1 MRRNRQPRVSWGDAP
16 LKHKLIVAFVIAVV
30 LLFVFLWIFDLIFLD
45 TVYESIALNDL
56 KNCVGVISENIANE
70 DLDILIKH
78 IAHHDNACVLVC
90 DADGNELYSQAVRTD
105 CTIHNISTENRVAY
119 FDKVKEND
127 GYYKEEIVIDSFNDN
142 YGETEFEGD
151 VPSEAAGGVK
161 AAVYATVAEHEG
173 VEVLILAEGLVTPQ
187 ESTRVTWIAMLGI
200 ITGMLLLL
208 AALLAAAI
216 ARYVA
221 RPIATLTDAAKEISK
236 GNADIT
242 ISGDGYR
249 EINELKEGLQYA
261 ANEVAELEHYRRE
274 LIANVSHDLRTP
286 LTLIKGY
293 AEMMRDIPDEA
304 SPENLQVVI
313 DEASR
318 LTNLVNEMLDLSRLQ
333 EAGGGLKLKR
343 FDVVKMLD
351 ELVTRHGKLIEH
363 LGYKLEYE
371 HEESA
376 TVYADETK
384 LMQVVY
390 NLINNAI
397 NYCGDDKTVTVK
409 EYTRHGNVRIEVID
423 KGEGIDVNVLPHIWD
438 RYYKSEKSHR
448 RATVGTGL
456 GLSIVKT
463 VMDKHPGGVYGVVTS
478 VGEGSTFYVEL
489 PKC

>member
-1 MRRNRQPRVSWGDAP
+1 MPRSARFSWGDAP
-16 LKHKLIVAFVIAVV
+16 LKHKLIVAFVVAVI

-45 TVYESIALNDL
+45 TVYESIALRDL
-56 KNCVGVISENIANE
+56 KNCVETVSENIASE
-70 DLDILIKH
+70 DLNILIKH
-78 IAHHDNACVLVC
+78 LAYHDNACVLVC

-105 CTIHNISTENRVAY
+105 CTIHNISAENRIAY

-127 GYYKEEIVIDSFNDN
+127 GIYKEEIVLEGFNDN
-142 YGETEFEGD
+142 YEQIEFEGK
-151 VPSEAAGGVK
+151 VPSDAAGGVK
-161 AAVYATVAEHEG
+161 AAVYACVAEKDG
-173 VEVLILAEGLVTPQ
+173 AEVLILAEAVVTPE

-221 RPIATLTDAAKEISK
+221 RPIAKLTDAAKEISK

-242 ISGDGYR
+242 ISEGGGYR
-249 EINELKEGLQYA
+249 EINELQEGLQYA

-304 SPENLQVVI
+304 RPENLQVVI

-318 LTNLVNEMLDLSRLQ
+318 LTNLVNEMLDLSKLQ
-333 EAGGGLKLKR
+333 ESGGGLKLKR
-343 FDVVKMLD
+343 FDAVRMLD
-351 ELVTRHGKLIEH
+351 DLVARHGKLIEH

-376 TVYADETK
+376 VVYADETK
-384 LMQVVY
+384 LMQVIY

>member
-1 MRRNRQPRVSWGDAP
+1 MPKRLRTSWGDAP
-16 LKHKLIVAFVIAVV
+16 LSRKLTVAFVIAVI
-30 LLFVFLWIFDLIFLD
+30 LLFVFLWIFDLLFLD
-45 TVYESIALNDL
+45 TVYESIKLRNL
-56 KNCVGVISENIANE
+56 KECTELIKDNIANE
-70 DLDILIKH
+70 DLEILIKH
-78 IAHHDNACVLVC
+78 IAYHDSACVLVC
-90 DADGNELYSQAVRTD
+90 DGEGNELYTQAVRTD
-105 CTIHNISTENRVAY
+105 CTIHNISAENRIAY

-127 GYYKEEIVIDSFNDN
+127 GLYKEEITVENFNDN
-142 YGETEFEGD
+142 YNQGDFEGD

-161 AAVYATVAEHEG
+161 SVVFAAVTEVNG
-173 VEVLILAEGLVTPQ
+173 SEVLILAEGVVTPQ

-200 ITGMLLLL
+200 ITGMLLIL

-261 ANEVAELEHYRRE
+261 ANEVAEVEHYRRE

-304 SPENLQVVI
+304 KPENLQVVI

-318 LTNLVNEMLDLSRLQ
+318 LTNLVNEMLDLSKLQ
-333 EAGGGLKLKR
+333 ESGGGLKLKR
-343 FDVVKMLD
+343 FDVVGMLD

-376 TVYADETK
+376 VVYADETK

-397 NYCGDDKTVTVK
+397 NYCGDDKTVTVR
-409 EYTRHGNVRIEVID
+409 EYTRHGNVRIEVTD
-423 KGEGIDVNVLPHIWD
+423 RGEGIDVNILPHIWD

-463 VMDKHPGGVYGVVTS
+463 VMDKHPGGVYGVITS

-489 PKC
+489 PKY

>member
-1 MRRNRQPRVSWGDAP
+1 MPRSARFSWGDAP
-16 LKHKLIVAFVIAVV
+16 LKHKLIVAFVVAVI

-45 TVYESIALNDL
+45 TVYESIALRDL
-56 KNCVGVISENIANE
+56 KNCVETVSENIASE
-70 DLDILIKH
+70 DLNILIKH
-78 IAHHDNACVLVC
+78 LAYHDNACVLVC

-105 CTIHNISTENRVAY
+105 CTIHNISAENRIAY

-127 GYYKEEIVIDSFNDN
+127 GIYKEEIELEGFNDN
-142 YGETEFEGD
+142 YEQIEFEGK
-151 VPSEAAGGVK
+151 VPSDAAGGVK
-161 AAVYATVAEHEG
+161 AAVYACVAEKDG
-173 VEVLILAEGLVTPQ
+173 AEVLILAEAVVTPE

-221 RPIATLTDAAKEISK
+221 RPIAKLTDAAKEISK

-242 ISGDGYR
+242 ISEGGGYR

-304 SPENLQVVI
+304 RPENLQVVI

-318 LTNLVNEMLDLSRLQ
+318 LTNLVNEMLDLSKLQ
-333 EAGGGLKLKR
+333 ESGGGLKLKR
-343 FDVVKMLD
+343 FDAVRMLD
-351 ELVTRHGKLIEH
+351 DLVARHGKLIEH

-376 TVYADETK
+376 VVYADETK
-384 LMQVVY
+384 LMQVIY

>member
-1 MRRNRQPRVSWGDAP
+1 MPRSARFSWGDAP
-16 LKHKLIVAFVIAVV
+16 LKHKLIVAFVVAVI

-45 TVYESIALNDL
+45 TVYESIALRDL
-56 KNCVGVISENIANE
+56 KNCVETVSENIASE
-70 DLDILIKH
+70 DLNILIKH
-78 IAHHDNACVLVC
+78 LAYHDNACVLVC

-105 CTIHNISTENRVAY
+105 CTIHNISAENRIAY

-127 GYYKEEIVIDSFNDN
+127 GIYKEEIELEGFNDN
-142 YGETEFEGD
+142 YEQIEFEGK
-151 VPSEAAGGVK
+151 VPSDAASGVK
-161 AAVYATVAEHEG
+161 AAVYACVAEKDG
-173 VEVLILAEGLVTPQ
+173 AEVLILAEAVVTPE

-221 RPIATLTDAAKEISK
+221 RPIAKLTDAAKEISK

-242 ISGDGYR
+242 ISEGGGYR

-304 SPENLQVVI
+304 RPENLQVVI

-318 LTNLVNEMLDLSRLQ
+318 LTNLVNEMLDLSKLQ
-333 EAGGGLKLKR
+333 ESGGGLKLKR
-343 FDVVKMLD
+343 FDAVRMLD
-351 ELVTRHGKLIEH
+351 DLVARHGKLIEH

-376 TVYADETK
+376 VVYADETK
-384 LMQVVY
+384 LMQVIY

-397 NYCGDDKTVTVK
+397 NYCGDDKTVTIK

>member
-1 MRRNRQPRVSWGDAP
+1 MRRSARVSWGDAP
-16 LKHKLIVAFVIAVV
+16 LKHKLIVAFVVAVIS
-30 LLFVFLWIFDLIFLD
+30 LFVFLWIFDLVFLD
-45 TVYESIALNDL
+45 TVYESIASREL
-56 KNCVGVISENIANE
+56 KNCVETVSENIASE
-70 DLDILIKH
+70 DLNILIKH
-78 IAHHDNACVLVC
+78 LAYHDNACVLIC

-105 CTIHNISTENRVAY
+105 CTIHNISAENRIAY

-127 GYYKEEIVIDSFNDN
+127 GIYKEEIELEGFNDN
-142 YGETEFEGD
+142 YEQTEFEGK
-151 VPSEAAGGVK
+151 VPDDAAGKVK
-161 AAVYATVAEHEG
+161 AALYACVAERNG
-173 VEVLILAEGLVTPQ
+173 AEVLVLAESVVTPE
-187 ESTRVTWIAMLGI
+187 ESTRVTWIAMLGM

-208 AALLAAAI
+208 AAALAAAI

-236 GNADIT
+236 GNVGIT
-242 ISGDGYR
+242 ISESGGYR

-293 AEMMRDIPDEA
+293 SEMMRDIPDEA
-304 SPENLQVVI
+304 RPENLQVVI

-318 LTNLVNEMLDLSRLQ
+318 LTDLVNEMLDLSKLQ
-333 EAGGGLKLKR
+333 ESGGGLKLKR
-343 FDVVKMLD
+343 FDVVEMLD
-351 ELVTRHGKLIEH
+351 ELISRHGKLIEH

-376 TVYADETK
+376 VVYADETK

-397 NYCGDDKTVTVK
+397 NYCGDDKTVTVR

>member
-1 MRRNRQPRVSWGDAP
+1 MPRSARFSWGDAP
-16 LKHKLIVAFVIAVV
+16 LKHKLIVAFVVAVI

-45 TVYESIALNDL
+45 TVYESIALRDL
-56 KNCVGVISENIANE
+56 KNCVETVSENIASE
-70 DLDILIKH
+70 DLNILIKH
-78 IAHHDNACVLVC
+78 LAYHDNACVLVC

-105 CTIHNISTENRVAY
+105 CTIHNISAENRIAY

-127 GYYKEEIVIDSFNDN
+127 GIYKEEIELEGFNDN
-142 YGETEFEGD
+142 YEHTEFEGD
-151 VPSEAAGGVK
+151 VPGDAAGGVK
-161 AAVYATVAEHEG
+161 AAVYACVAEKDG
-173 VEVLILAEGLVTPQ
+173 AEVLILAEAVVTPE

-221 RPIATLTDAAKEISK
+221 RPIAKLTDAAKEISK

-242 ISGDGYR
+242 ISEGGGYR
-249 EINELKEGLQYA
+249 EINELQEGLQYA

-304 SPENLQVVI
+304 RPENLQVVI

-318 LTNLVNEMLDLSRLQ
+318 LTNLVNEMLDLSKLQ
-333 EAGGGLKLKR
+333 ESGGGLKLKR
-343 FDVVKMLD
+343 FDAVRMLD
-351 ELVTRHGKLIEH
+351 DLVARHGKLIEH

-376 TVYADETK
+376 VVYADETK
-384 LMQVVY
+384 LMQVIY

-397 NYCGDDKTVTVK
+397 NYCGDDKMVTIK

>member
-1 MRRNRQPRVSWGDAP
+1 MPKRIRTSWGDAP
-16 LKHKLIVAFVIAVV
+16 LARKLTVAFVIAVI
-30 LLFVFLWIFDLIFLD
+30 LLFVFLWIFDLLFLD
-45 TVYESIALNDL
+45 TVYESIKLRNL
-56 KNCVGVISENIANE
+56 KECTELIKDNIANE
-70 DLDILIKH
+70 DLEILIKH
-78 IAHHDNACVLVC
+78 IAYHDSACVLVC
-90 DADGNELYSQAVRTD
+90 DGEGNELYTQAVRTD
-105 CTIHNISTENRVAY
+105 CTIHNISAENRIAY

-127 GYYKEEIVIDSFNDN
+127 GLYKEEITVENFNDN
-142 YGETEFEGD
+142 YNQGDFEGD

-161 AAVYATVAEHEG
+161 SVVFATVTEVNG
-173 VEVLILAEGLVTPQ
+173 SEVLILAEGVVTPQ

-200 ITGMLLLL
+200 ITGMLLVL

-261 ANEVAELEHYRRE
+261 ANEVAEVEHYRRE

-304 SPENLQVVI
+304 KPENLQVVI

-318 LTNLVNEMLDLSRLQ
+318 LTNLVNEMLDLSKLQ
-333 EAGGGLKLKR
+333 ESGGGLKLKR
-343 FDVVKMLD
+343 FDVVSMLN

-376 TVYADETK
+376 VVYADETK

-397 NYCGDDKTVTVK
+397 NYCGDDKTVTVR
-409 EYTRHGNVRIEVID
+409 EYTRHGNVRIEVTD
-423 KGEGIDVNVLPHIWD
+423 RGEGIDVNILPHIWD

-489 PKC
+489 PKY

>member
-1 MRRNRQPRVSWGDAP
+1 MPRSARFSWGDAP
-16 LKHKLIVAFVIAVV
+16 LKHKLIVAFVVAVI

-45 TVYESIALNDL
+45 TVYESIALRDL
-56 KNCVGVISENIANE
+56 KNCVETVSENIASE
-70 DLDILIKH
+70 DLNILIKH
-78 IAHHDNACVLVC
+78 LAYHDNACVLVC

-105 CTIHNISTENRVAY
+105 CTIHNISAENRIAY

-127 GYYKEEIVIDSFNDN
+127 GIYKEEIELEGFNDN
-142 YGETEFEGD
+142 YEHTEFEGD
-151 VPSEAAGGVK
+151 VPGDAAGGVK
-161 AAVYATVAEHEG
+161 AAVYACVAEKDG
-173 VEVLILAEGLVTPQ
+173 AEVLILAEAVVTPE

-221 RPIATLTDAAKEISK
+221 RPIAKLTDAAKEISK

-242 ISGDGYR
+242 ISEGGGYR
-249 EINELKEGLQYA
+249 EINELQEGLQYA

-304 SPENLQVVI
+304 RPENLQVVI

-318 LTNLVNEMLDLSRLQ
+318 LTNLVNEMLDLSKLQ
-333 EAGGGLKLKR
+333 ESGGGLKLKR
-343 FDVVKMLD
+343 FDAVRMLD
-351 ELVTRHGKLIEH
+351 DLVARHGKLIEH

-376 TVYADETK
+376 VVYADETK
-384 LMQVVY
+384 LMQVIY

>member
-1 MRRNRQPRVSWGDAP
+1 MPRSARFSWGDAP
-16 LKHKLIVAFVIAVV
+16 LKHKLIVAFVVAVI

-45 TVYESIALNDL
+45 TVYESIALRDL
-56 KNCVGVISENIANE
+56 KNCVETVSENIASE
-70 DLDILIKH
+70 DLNILIKH
-78 IAHHDNACVLVC
+78 LAYHDNACVLVC

-105 CTIHNISTENRVAY
+105 CTIHNISAENRIAY

-127 GYYKEEIVIDSFNDN
+127 GIYKEEIELEGFNDN
-142 YGETEFEGD
+142 YEHTEFEGD
-151 VPSEAAGGVK
+151 VPGDAAGGVK
-161 AAVYATVAEHEG
+161 AAVYACVAEKDG
-173 VEVLILAEGLVTPQ
+173 AEVLILAEAVVTPE

-221 RPIATLTDAAKEISK
+221 RPIAKVTEAAKGISK
-236 GNADIT
+236 GSGDIT
-242 ISGDGYR
+242 ISEGGGYR

-304 SPENLQVVI
+304 RPENLQVVI

-318 LTNLVNEMLDLSRLQ
+318 LTNLVNEMLDLSKLQ
-333 EAGGGLKLKR
+333 ESGGGLKLKR
-343 FDVVKMLD
+343 FDAVRMLD
-351 ELVTRHGKLIEH
+351 DLVARHGKLIEH

-376 TVYADETK
+376 VVYADETK
-384 LMQVVY
+384 LMQVIY

-397 NYCGDDKTVTVK
+397 NYCGDDKTVTIK

>member
-1 MRRNRQPRVSWGDAP
+1 MPKRIRTSWGDAP
-16 LKHKLIVAFVIAVV
+16 LARKLTVAFVIAVI
-30 LLFVFLWIFDLIFLD
+30 LLFVFLWIFDLLFLD
-45 TVYESIALNDL
+45 TVYESIKLRNL
-56 KNCVGVISENIANE
+56 KECTELIKDNIANE
-70 DLDILIKH
+70 DLEILIKH
-78 IAHHDNACVLVC
+78 IAYHDSACVLVC
-90 DADGNELYSQAVRTD
+90 DGEGNELYTQAVRTD
-105 CTIHNISTENRVAY
+105 CTIHNISAENRIAY

-127 GYYKEEIVIDSFNDN
+127 GLYKEEITVENFNDN
-142 YGETEFEGD
+142 YNQGDFEGD

-161 AAVYATVAEHEG
+161 SVVFATVTEVNG
-173 VEVLILAEGLVTPQ
+173 SEVLILAEGVVTPQ

-200 ITGMLLLL
+200 ITGMLLIL

-261 ANEVAELEHYRRE
+261 ANEVAEVEHYRRE

-304 SPENLQVVI
+304 KPENLQVVI

-318 LTNLVNEMLDLSRLQ
+318 LTNLVNEMLDLSKLQ
-333 EAGGGLKLKR
+333 ESGGGLKLKR
-343 FDVVKMLD
+343 FDVVGMLD

-376 TVYADETK
+376 VVYADETK

-397 NYCGDDKTVTVK
+397 NYCGDDKTVTVR
-409 EYTRHGNVRIEVID
+409 EYTRHGNVRIEVTD
-423 KGEGIDVNVLPHIWD
+423 RGEGIDVNILPHIWD

-463 VMDKHPGGVYGVVTS
+463 VMDKHPGGVYGVITS

-489 PKC
+489 PKY

>member
-1 MRRNRQPRVSWGDAP
+1 MPKRLRTSWGDAP
-16 LKHKLIVAFVIAVV
+16 LSRKLTVAFVIAVI
-30 LLFVFLWIFDLIFLD
+30 LLFVFLWIFDLLFLD
-45 TVYESIALNDL
+45 TVYESIKLRNL
-56 KNCVGVISENIANE
+56 KECTELIKDNIANE
-70 DLDILIKH
+70 DLEILIKH
-78 IAHHDNACVLVC
+78 IAYHDSACVLVC
-90 DADGNELYSQAVRTD
+90 DGEGNELYTQAVRTD
-105 CTIHNISTENRVAY
+105 CTIHNISAENRIAY

-127 GYYKEEIVIDSFNDN
+127 GLYKEEIKVENFNDN
-142 YGETEFEGD
+142 YNQGDFEGD

-161 AAVYATVAEHEG
+161 SVVFATVTEVNG
-173 VEVLILAEGLVTPQ
+173 SEVLILAEGVVTPQ

-200 ITGMLLLL
+200 ITGMLLIL

-261 ANEVAELEHYRRE
+261 ANEVAEVEHYRRE

-304 SPENLQVVI
+304 KPENLQVVI

-318 LTNLVNEMLDLSRLQ
+318 LTNLVNEMLDLSKLQ
-333 EAGGGLKLKR
+333 ESGGGLKLKR
-343 FDVVKMLD
+343 FDVVGMLD

-376 TVYADETK
+376 VVYADETK

-397 NYCGDDKTVTVK
+397 NYCGDDKTVTVR
-409 EYTRHGNVRIEVID
+409 EYTRHGNVRIEVTD
-423 KGEGIDVNVLPHIWD
+423 RGEGIDVNILPHIWD

-489 PKC
+489 PKY

>member
-1 MRRNRQPRVSWGDAP
+1 MPRSARFSWGDAP
-16 LKHKLIVAFVIAVV
+16 LKHKLIVAFVVAVI

-45 TVYESIALNDL
+45 TVYESIALRDL
-56 KNCVGVISENIANE
+56 KNCVETVSENIASE
-70 DLDILIKH
+70 DLNILIKH
-78 IAHHDNACVLVC
+78 LAYHDNACVLVC

-105 CTIHNISTENRVAY
+105 CTIHNISAENRIAY

-127 GYYKEEIVIDSFNDN
+127 GIYKEEIVLEGFNDN
-142 YGETEFEGD
+142 YEHTEFEGK
-151 VPSEAAGGVK
+151 VPSDAAGGVK
-161 AAVYATVAEHEG
+161 AAVYACVAEKDG
-173 VEVLILAEGLVTPQ
+173 AEVLILAEAVVTPE

-221 RPIATLTDAAKEISK
+221 RPIAKLTDAAKEISK

-242 ISGDGYR
+242 ISEGGGYR

-304 SPENLQVVI
+304 RPENLQVVI

-318 LTNLVNEMLDLSRLQ
+318 LTNLVNEMLDLSKLQ
-333 EAGGGLKLKR
+333 ESGGGLKLKR
-343 FDVVKMLD
+343 FDAVRMLD
-351 ELVTRHGKLIEH
+351 DLVARHGKLIEH

-376 TVYADETK
+376 VVYADETK
-384 LMQVVY
+384 LMQVIY

-423 KGEGIDVNVLPHIWD
+423 RGEGIDVNVLPHIWD

>member
-1 MRRNRQPRVSWGDAP
+1 MPKRIRTSWGDAP
-16 LKHKLIVAFVIAVV
+16 LSRKLTVAFVIAVI
-30 LLFVFLWIFDLIFLD
+30 LLFVFLWIFDLLFLD
-45 TVYESIALNDL
+45 TVYESIKLRNL
-56 KNCVGVISENIANE
+56 KECTELIKDNIANE
-70 DLDILIKH
+70 DLEILIKH
-78 IAHHDNACVLVC
+78 IAYHDSACVLVC
-90 DADGNELYSQAVRTD
+90 DGEGNELYTQAVRTD
-105 CTIHNISTENRVAY
+105 CTIHNISAENRIAY

-127 GYYKEEIVIDSFNDN
+127 GLYKEEITVENFNDN
-142 YGETEFEGD
+142 YNQGDFEGD

-161 AAVYATVAEHEG
+161 SVVFATVTEVNG
-173 VEVLILAEGLVTPQ
+173 SEVLILAEGVVTPQ

-200 ITGMLLLL
+200 ITGMLLIL

-249 EINELKEGLQYA
+249 EINELNEGLQYA
-261 ANEVAELEHYRRE
+261 ANEVAEVEHYRRE

-304 SPENLQVVI
+304 KPENLQVVI

-318 LTNLVNEMLDLSRLQ
+318 LTNLVNEMLDLSKLQ
-333 EAGGGLKLKR
+333 ESGGGLKLKR
-343 FDVVKMLD
+343 FDVVGMLD

-376 TVYADETK
+376 VVYADETK

-397 NYCGDDKTVTVK
+397 NYCGDDKTVTVR
-409 EYTRHGNVRIEVID
+409 EYTRHGNVRIEVTD
-423 KGEGIDVNVLPHIWD
+423 RGEGIDVNILPHIWD

-489 PKC
+489 PKY

>member
-1 MRRNRQPRVSWGDAP
+1 MPRSARFSWGDAP
-16 LKHKLIVAFVIAVV
+16 LKHKLIVAFVVAVI

-45 TVYESIALNDL
+45 TVYESIALRDL
-56 KNCVGVISENIANE
+56 KNCVETVSENIASE
-70 DLDILIKH
+70 DLNILIKH
-78 IAHHDNACVLVC
+78 LAYHDNACVLVC

-105 CTIHNISTENRVAY
+105 CTIHNISAENRIAY

-127 GYYKEEIVIDSFNDN
+127 GIYKEEIVLEGFNDN
-142 YGETEFEGD
+142 YEQIEFEGK
-151 VPSEAAGGVK
+151 VPSDAAGGVK
-161 AAVYATVAEHEG
+161 AAVYACVAEKDG
-173 VEVLILAEGLVTPQ
+173 AEVLILAESVVTPE

-221 RPIATLTDAAKEISK
+221 RPIAKLTDAAKEISK

-242 ISGDGYR
+242 ISEGGGYR

-304 SPENLQVVI
+304 RPENLQVVI

-318 LTNLVNEMLDLSRLQ
+318 LTNLVNEMLDLSKLQ
-333 EAGGGLKLKR
+333 ESGGGLKLKR
-343 FDVVKMLD
+343 FDAVRMLD
-351 ELVTRHGKLIEH
+351 DLVARHGKLIEH

-376 TVYADETK
+376 VVYADETK
-384 LMQVVY
+384 LMQVIY

-438 RYYKSEKSHR
+438 RYYKSEKSHK

>member
-1 MRRNRQPRVSWGDAP
+1 MPKRIRTSWGDAP
-16 LKHKLIVAFVIAVV
+16 LARKLTVAFVIAVI
-30 LLFVFLWIFDLIFLD
+30 LLFVFLWIFDLLFLD
-45 TVYESIALNDL
+45 TVYESIKLRNL
-56 KNCVGVISENIANE
+56 KECTELIKDNIANE
-70 DLDILIKH
+70 NLEILIKH
-78 IAHHDNACVLVC
+78 IAYHDSACVLVC
-90 DADGNELYSQAVRTD
+90 DGEGNELYTQAVRTD
-105 CTIHNISTENRVAY
+105 CTIHNISAENRIAY

-127 GYYKEEIVIDSFNDN
+127 GLYKEEITVENFNDN
-142 YGETEFEGD
+142 YNQGDFEGD

-161 AAVYATVAEHEG
+161 SVVFATVTEVNG
-173 VEVLILAEGLVTPQ
+173 SEVLILAEGVVTPQ

-200 ITGMLLLL
+200 ITGMLLIL

-261 ANEVAELEHYRRE
+261 ANEVAEVEHYRRE

-304 SPENLQVVI
+304 KPENLQVVI

-318 LTNLVNEMLDLSRLQ
+318 LTNLVNEMLDLSKLQ
-333 EAGGGLKLKR
+333 ESGGGLKLKR
-343 FDVVKMLD
+343 FDVVGMLD

-376 TVYADETK
+376 VVYADETK

-397 NYCGDDKTVTVK
+397 NYCGDDKTVTVR
-409 EYTRHGNVRIEVID
+409 EYTRHGNVRIEVTD
-423 KGEGIDVNVLPHIWD
+423 RGEGIDVNILPHIWD

-489 PKC
+489 PKY

>member
-1 MRRNRQPRVSWGDAP
+1 MPKRLRTSWGDAP
-16 LKHKLIVAFVIAVV
+16 LSRKLTVAFVIAVI
-30 LLFVFLWIFDLIFLD
+30 LLFVFLWIFDLLFLD
-45 TVYESIALNDL
+45 TVYESIKLRNL
-56 KNCVGVISENIANE
+56 KECTELIKDNIANE
-70 DLDILIKH
+70 DLEILIKH
-78 IAHHDNACVLVC
+78 IAYHDSACVLVC
-90 DADGNELYSQAVRTD
+90 DGEGNELYTQAVRTD
-105 CTIHNISTENRVAY
+105 CTIHNISAENRIAY

-127 GYYKEEIVIDSFNDN
+127 GLYKEEITVENFNDN
-142 YGETEFEGD
+142 YNQGDFEGD

-161 AAVYATVAEHEG
+161 SVVFATVTEVNG
-173 VEVLILAEGLVTPQ
+173 SEVLILAEGVVTPQ

-200 ITGMLLLL
+200 ITGMLLIL

-221 RPIATLTDAAKEISK
+221 RPIAILTDAAKEISK

-261 ANEVAELEHYRRE
+261 ANEVAEVEHYRRE

-304 SPENLQVVI
+304 KPENLQVVI

-318 LTNLVNEMLDLSRLQ
+318 LTNLVNEMLDLSKLQ
-333 EAGGGLKLKR
+333 ESGGGLKLKR
-343 FDVVKMLD
+343 FDVVGMLD

-376 TVYADETK
+376 VVYADETK

-397 NYCGDDKTVTVK
+397 NYCGDDKTVTVR
-409 EYTRHGNVRIEVID
+409 EYTRHGNVRIEVTD
-423 KGEGIDVNVLPHIWD
+423 RGEGIDVNILPHIWD

-489 PKC
+489 PKY

>member
-1 MRRNRQPRVSWGDAP
+1 MPRSARFSWGDAP
-16 LKHKLIVAFVIAVV
+16 LKHKLIVAFVVAVI

-45 TVYESIALNDL
+45 TVYESIALRDL
-56 KNCVGVISENIANE
+56 KNCVETVFENIASE
-70 DLDILIKH
+70 DLNILIKH
-78 IAHHDNACVLVC
+78 LAYHDNACVLVC

-105 CTIHNISTENRVAY
+105 CTIHNISAENRIAY

-127 GYYKEEIVIDSFNDN
+127 GIYKEEIELEGFNDN
-142 YGETEFEGD
+142 YEHTEFEGD
-151 VPSEAAGGVK
+151 VPGDAASGVK
-161 AAVYATVAEHEG
+161 AAVYACVAEKDG
-173 VEVLILAEGLVTPQ
+173 AEVLILAEAVVTPE

-221 RPIATLTDAAKEISK
+221 RPIAKLTDAAKEISK

-242 ISGDGYR
+242 ISEGGGYR

-304 SPENLQVVI
+304 RPENLQVVI

-318 LTNLVNEMLDLSRLQ
+318 LTNLVNEMLDLSKLQ
-333 EAGGGLKLKR
+333 ESGGGLKLKR
-343 FDVVKMLD
+343 FDAVRMLD
-351 ELVTRHGKLIEH
+351 DLVARHGKLIEH

-376 TVYADETK
+376 VVYADETK
-384 LMQVVY
+384 LMQVIY

-397 NYCGDDKTVTVK
+397 NYCGDDKTVTIK

>member
-1 MRRNRQPRVSWGDAP
+1 MPKRIRTSWGDAP
-16 LKHKLIVAFVIAVV
+16 LARKLTVAFVIAVI
-30 LLFVFLWIFDLIFLD
+30 LLFVFLWIFDLLFLD
-45 TVYESIALNDL
+45 TVYESIKLRNL
-56 KNCVGVISENIANE
+56 KECTELIKDNIANE
-70 DLDILIKH
+70 DLEILIKH
-78 IAHHDNACVLVC
+78 IAYHDSACVLVC
-90 DADGNELYSQAVRTD
+90 DGEGNELYTQAVRTD
-105 CTIHNISTENRVAY
+105 CTIHNISAENRIAY

-127 GYYKEEIVIDSFNDN
+127 GLYKEEITVENFNDN
-142 YGETEFEGD
+142 YNQGDFEGD

-161 AAVYATVAEHEG
+161 SVVFAAVTEVNG
-173 VEVLILAEGLVTPQ
+173 SEVLILAEGVVTPQ

-200 ITGMLLLL
+200 ITGMLLIL

-261 ANEVAELEHYRRE
+261 ANEVAEVEHYRRE

-304 SPENLQVVI
+304 KPENLQVVI

-318 LTNLVNEMLDLSRLQ
+318 LTNLVNEMLDLSKLQ
-333 EAGGGLKLKR
+333 ESGGGLKLKR
-343 FDVVKMLD
+343 FDVVGMLD

-376 TVYADETK
+376 VVYADETK

-397 NYCGDDKTVTVK
+397 NYCGDDKTVTVR
-409 EYTRHGNVRIEVID
+409 EYTRHGNVRIEVTD
-423 KGEGIDVNVLPHIWD
+423 RGEGIDVNILPHIWD

-489 PKC
+489 PKY

>member
-1 MRRNRQPRVSWGDAP
+1 MPRSARFSWGDAP
-16 LKHKLIVAFVIAVV
+16 LKHKLIVAFVVAVI

-45 TVYESIALNDL
+45 TVYESIALRDL
-56 KNCVGVISENIANE
+56 KNCVETVSENIASE
-70 DLDILIKH
+70 DLNILIKH
-78 IAHHDNACVLVC
+78 LAYHDNACVLVC

-105 CTIHNISTENRVAY
+105 CTIHNISAENRIAY

-127 GYYKEEIVIDSFNDN
+127 GIYKEEIELEGFNDN
-142 YGETEFEGD
+142 YEHTEFEGD
-151 VPSEAAGGVK
+151 VPGDAAGGVK
-161 AAVYATVAEHEG
+161 AAVYACVAEKDG
-173 VEVLILAEGLVTPQ
+173 AEVLILAEAVVTPE

-221 RPIATLTDAAKEISK
+221 RPIAKLTDAAKEISK

-242 ISGDGYR
+242 ISEGGGYR

-304 SPENLQVVI
+304 RPENLQVVI

-318 LTNLVNEMLDLSRLQ
+318 LTNLVNEMLDLSKLQ
-333 EAGGGLKLKR
+333 ESGGGLKLKR
-343 FDVVKMLD
+343 FDAVRMLD
-351 ELVTRHGKLIEH
+351 DLVARHGKLIEH

-376 TVYADETK
+376 VVYADETK
-384 LMQVVY
+384 LMQVIY

>member
-1 MRRNRQPRVSWGDAP
+1 MPKRLRTSWGDAP
-16 LKHKLIVAFVIAVV
+16 LSRKLTVAFVIAVI
-30 LLFVFLWIFDLIFLD
+30 LLFVFLWIFDLLFLD
-45 TVYESIALNDL
+45 TVYESIKLRNL
-56 KNCVGVISENIANE
+56 KECTELIKDNIANE
-70 DLDILIKH
+70 DLEILIKH
-78 IAHHDNACVLVC
+78 IAYHDSACVLVC
-90 DADGNELYSQAVRTD
+90 DGEGNELYTQAVRTD
-105 CTIHNISTENRVAY
+105 CTIHNISAENRIAY

-127 GYYKEEIVIDSFNDN
+127 GLYKEEITVENFNDN
-142 YGETEFEGD
+142 YNQGDFEGD

-161 AAVYATVAEHEG
+161 SVVFAAVTEVNG
-173 VEVLILAEGLVTPQ
+173 SEVLILAEGVVTPQ

-200 ITGMLLLL
+200 ITGMLLIL

-261 ANEVAELEHYRRE
+261 ANEVAEVEHYRRE

-304 SPENLQVVI
+304 KPENLQVVI

-318 LTNLVNEMLDLSRLQ
+318 LTNLVNEMLDLSKLQ
-333 EAGGGLKLKR
+333 ESGGGLKLKR
-343 FDVVKMLD
+343 FDVVGMLD

-376 TVYADETK
+376 VVYADETK

-397 NYCGDDKTVTVK
+397 NYCGDDKTVTVR
-409 EYTRHGNVRIEVID
+409 EYTRHGNVRIEVTD
-423 KGEGIDVNVLPHIWD
+423 RGEGIDVNILPHIWD

-489 PKC
+489 PKY

>member
-1 MRRNRQPRVSWGDAP
+1 MPKRIRTSWGDAP
-16 LKHKLIVAFVIAVV
+16 LSRKLTVAFVIAVI
-30 LLFVFLWIFDLIFLD
+30 LLFVFLWIFDLLFLD
-45 TVYESIALNDL
+45 TVYESIKLRNL
-56 KNCVGVISENIANE
+56 KECTELIKDNIANE
-70 DLDILIKH
+70 DLEILIKH
-78 IAHHDNACVLVC
+78 IAYHDSACVLVC
-90 DADGNELYSQAVRTD
+90 DGEGNELYTQAVRTD
-105 CTIHNISTENRVAY
+105 CTIHNISAENRIAY

-127 GYYKEEIVIDSFNDN
+127 GLYKEEITVENFNDN
-142 YGETEFEGD
+142 YNQGDFEGD

-161 AAVYATVAEHEG
+161 SVVFATVTEVNG
-173 VEVLILAEGLVTPQ
+173 SEVLILAEGVVTPQ

-200 ITGMLLLL
+200 ITGMLLIL

-261 ANEVAELEHYRRE
+261 ANEVAEVEHYRRE

-304 SPENLQVVI
+304 KPENLQVVI

-318 LTNLVNEMLDLSRLQ
+318 LTNLVNEMLDLSKLQ
-333 EAGGGLKLKR
+333 ESGGGLKLKR
-343 FDVVKMLD
+343 FDVVGMLD

-376 TVYADETK
+376 VVYADETK

-397 NYCGDDKTVTVK
+397 NYCGDDKTVTVR
-409 EYTRHGNVRIEVID
+409 EYTRHGNVRIEVTD
-423 KGEGIDVNVLPHIWD
+423 RGEGIDVNILPHIWD

-463 VMDKHPGGVYGVVTS
+463 VMDKHPGGVYGIVTS

-489 PKC
+489 PKY

>member
-1 MRRNRQPRVSWGDAP
+1 MPKSARFSWGDAP
-16 LKHKLIVAFVIAVV
+16 LKHKLIVAFVVAVI

-45 TVYESIALNDL
+45 TVYESIALRDL
-56 KNCVGVISENIANE
+56 KNCVETVSENIASE
-70 DLDILIKH
+70 DLNILIKH
-78 IAHHDNACVLVC
+78 LAYHDNACVLVC

-105 CTIHNISTENRVAY
+105 CTIHNISAENRIAY

-127 GYYKEEIVIDSFNDN
+127 GIYKEEIVLEGFNDN
-142 YGETEFEGD
+142 YEQIEFEGK
-151 VPSEAAGGVK
+151 VPSDAAGGVK
-161 AAVYATVAEHEG
+161 AAVYACVAEKDG
-173 VEVLILAEGLVTPQ
+173 AEVLILAEAVVTPE

-221 RPIATLTDAAKEISK
+221 RPIAKLTDAAKEISK

-242 ISGDGYR
+242 ISEGGGYR
-249 EINELKEGLQYA
+249 EINELQEGLQYA

-304 SPENLQVVI
+304 RPENLQVVI

-318 LTNLVNEMLDLSRLQ
+318 LTNLVNEMLDLSKLQ
-333 EAGGGLKLKR
+333 ESGGGLKLKR
-343 FDVVKMLD
+343 FDAVRMLD
-351 ELVTRHGKLIEH
+351 DLVARHGKLIEH

-376 TVYADETK
+376 VVYADETK
-384 LMQVVY
+384 LMQVIY

>member
-1 MRRNRQPRVSWGDAP
+1 MPKRIRTSWGDAP
-16 LKHKLIVAFVIAVV
+16 LARKLTVAFVIAVI
-30 LLFVFLWIFDLIFLD
+30 LLFVFLWIFDLLFLD
-45 TVYESIALNDL
+45 TVYESIKLRNL
-56 KNCVGVISENIANE
+56 KECTELIKDNIANE
-70 DLDILIKH
+70 DLEILIKH
-78 IAHHDNACVLVC
+78 IAYHDSACVLVC
-90 DADGNELYSQAVRTD
+90 DGEGNELYTQAVRTD
-105 CTIHNISTENRVAY
+105 CTIHNISAENRIAY

-127 GYYKEEIVIDSFNDN
+127 GLYKEEITVENFNDN
-142 YGETEFEGD
+142 YNQGDFEGD

-161 AAVYATVAEHEG
+161 SVVFATVTEVNG
-173 VEVLILAEGLVTPQ
+173 SEVLILAEGVVTPQ

-200 ITGMLLLL
+200 ITGMLLIL

-261 ANEVAELEHYRRE
+261 ANEVAEVEHYRRE

-304 SPENLQVVI
+304 KPENLQVVI

-318 LTNLVNEMLDLSRLQ
+318 LTNLVNEMLDLSKLQ
-333 EAGGGLKLKR
+333 ESGGGLKLKR
-343 FDVVKMLD
+343 FDVVGMLD

-376 TVYADETK
+376 VVYADETK

-397 NYCGDDKTVTVK
+397 NYCGDDKTVTVR
-409 EYTRHGNVRIEVID
+409 EYTRHGNVRIEVTD
-423 KGEGIDVNVLPHIWD
+423 RGEGIDVNILPHIWD

-489 PKC
+489 PKY

>member
-1 MRRNRQPRVSWGDAP
+1 MPRSARFSWGDAP
-16 LKHKLIVAFVIAVV
+16 LKHKLIVAFVVAVI

-45 TVYESIALNDL
+45 TVYESIALRDL
-56 KNCVGVISENIANE
+56 KNCVETVSENIASE
-70 DLDILIKH
+70 DLNILIKH
-78 IAHHDNACVLVC
+78 LAYHDNACVLVC

-105 CTIHNISTENRVAY
+105 CTIHNISAENRIAY

-127 GYYKEEIVIDSFNDN
+127 GIYKEEIVLEGFNDN
-142 YGETEFEGD
+142 YEQIEFEGK
-151 VPSEAAGGVK
+151 VPSDAAGGVK
-161 AAVYATVAEHEG
+161 AAVYACVAEKDG
-173 VEVLILAEGLVTPQ
+173 AEVLILAEAVVTPE

-221 RPIATLTDAAKEISK
+221 RPIAKLTDAAKEISK

-242 ISGDGYR
+242 ISEGGGYR

-304 SPENLQVVI
+304 RPENLQVVI

-318 LTNLVNEMLDLSRLQ
+318 LTNLVNEMLDLSKLQ
-333 EAGGGLKLKR
+333 ESGGGLKLKR
-343 FDVVKMLD
+343 FDAVRMLD
-351 ELVTRHGKLIEH
+351 DLVARHGKLIEH

-376 TVYADETK
+376 VVYADETK
-384 LMQVVY
+384 LMQVIY

>member
-1 MRRNRQPRVSWGDAP
+1 MRRSARVSWGDAP
-16 LKHKLIVAFVIAVV
+16 LKHKLIVAFVVAVIS
-30 LLFVFLWIFDLIFLD
+30 LFVFLWIFDLVFLD
-45 TVYESIALNDL
+45 TVYESIASREL
-56 KNCVGVISENIANE
+56 KNCVETVSENIASE
-70 DLDILIKH
+70 DLNILIKH
-78 IAHHDNACVLVC
+78 LAYHDNACVLIC

-105 CTIHNISTENRVAY
+105 CTIHNISAENRIAY

-127 GYYKEEIVIDSFNDN
+127 GIYKEEIELEGFNDN
-142 YGETEFEGD
+142 YEQTEFEGK
-151 VPSEAAGGVK
+151 VPDDAAGKVK
-161 AAVYATVAEHEG
+161 AALYACVAERNG
-173 VEVLILAEGLVTPQ
+173 AEVLVLAESVVTPE
-187 ESTRVTWIAMLGI
+187 ESTRVTWIAMLGM

-208 AALLAAAI
+208 AAALAAAI

-236 GNADIT
+236 GNVGIT
-242 ISGDGYR
+242 ISESGGYR

-293 AEMMRDIPDEA
+293 SEMMRDIPDEA
-304 SPENLQVVI
+304 RPENLQVVI

-318 LTNLVNEMLDLSRLQ
+318 LTDLVNEMLDLSKLQ
-333 EAGGGLKLKR
+333 ESGGGLKLKR
-343 FDVVKMLD
+343 FDVVGMLD
-351 ELVTRHGKLIEH
+351 ELISRHGKLIEH

-376 TVYADETK
+376 VVYADETK

-397 NYCGDDKTVTVK
+397 NYCGDDKTVTVR

>member
-1 MRRNRQPRVSWGDAP
+1 MPKRLRTSWGDAP
-16 LKHKLIVAFVIAVV
+16 LSRKLTVAFVIAVI
-30 LLFVFLWIFDLIFLD
+30 LLFVFLWIFDLLFLD
-45 TVYESIALNDL
+45 TVYESIKLRNL
-56 KNCVGVISENIANE
+56 KECTELIKDNIANE
-70 DLDILIKH
+70 DLEILIKH
-78 IAHHDNACVLVC
+78 IAYHDSACVLVC
-90 DADGNELYSQAVRTD
+90 DGEGNELYTQAVRTD
-105 CTIHNISTENRVAY
+105 CTIHNISAENRIAY

-127 GYYKEEIVIDSFNDN
+127 GLYKEEITVENFNDN
-142 YGETEFEGD
+142 YNQGDFEGD

-161 AAVYATVAEHEG
+161 SVVFATVTEVNG
-173 VEVLILAEGLVTPQ
+173 SEVLILAEGVVTPQ

-200 ITGMLLLL
+200 ITGMLLIL

-261 ANEVAELEHYRRE
+261 ANEVAEVEHYRRE

-304 SPENLQVVI
+304 KPENLQVVI

-318 LTNLVNEMLDLSRLQ
+318 LTNLVNEMLDLSKLQ
-333 EAGGGLKLKR
+333 ESGGGLKLKR
-343 FDVVKMLD
+343 FDVVGMLD

-376 TVYADETK
+376 VVYADETK

-397 NYCGDDKTVTVK
+397 NYCGDDKTVTVR
-409 EYTRHGNVRIEVID
+409 EYTRHGNVRIEVTD
-423 KGEGIDVNVLPHIWD
+423 RGEGIDVNILPHIWD

-463 VMDKHPGGVYGVVTS
+463 VMDKHPGGVYGIVTS

-489 PKC
+489 PKY

>member
-1 MRRNRQPRVSWGDAP
+1 MPKRLRTSWGDAP
-16 LKHKLIVAFVIAVV
+16 LSRKLTVAFVIAVI
-30 LLFVFLWIFDLIFLD
+30 LLFVFLWIFDLLFLD
-45 TVYESIALNDL
+45 TVYESIKLRNL
-56 KNCVGVISENIANE
+56 KECTELIKDNIANE
-70 DLDILIKH
+70 DLEILIKH
-78 IAHHDNACVLVC
+78 IAYHDSACVLVC
-90 DADGNELYSQAVRTD
+90 DGEGNELYTQAVRTD
-105 CTIHNISTENRVAY
+105 CTIHNISAENRIAY

-127 GYYKEEIVIDSFNDN
+127 GLYKEEITVENFNDN
-142 YGETEFEGD
+142 YNQGDFEGD

-161 AAVYATVAEHEG
+161 SVVFATVTEVNG
-173 VEVLILAEGLVTPQ
+173 SEVLILAEGVVTPQ

-200 ITGMLLLL
+200 ITGMLLIL

-261 ANEVAELEHYRRE
+261 ANEVAEVEHYRRE

-304 SPENLQVVI
+304 KPENLQVVI

-318 LTNLVNEMLDLSRLQ
+318 LTNLVNEMLDLSKLQ
-333 EAGGGLKLKR
+333 ESGGGLKLKR
-343 FDVVKMLD
+343 FDVVGMLD

-376 TVYADETK
+376 VVYADETK

-397 NYCGDDKTVTVK
+397 NYCGDDKTVTVR
-409 EYTRHGNVRIEVID
+409 EYTRHGNVRIEVTD
-423 KGEGIDVNVLPHIWD
+423 RGEGIDVNILPHIWD

-489 PKC
+489 PKY

>member
-1 MRRNRQPRVSWGDAP
+1 MPRSARFSWGDAP
-16 LKHKLIVAFVIAVV
+16 LKHKLIVAFVVAVI

-45 TVYESIALNDL
+45 TVYESIALRDL
-56 KNCVGVISENIANE
+56 KNCVETVSENIASE
-70 DLDILIKH
+70 DLNILIKH
-78 IAHHDNACVLVC
+78 LAYHDNACVLVC

-105 CTIHNISTENRVAY
+105 CTIHNISAENRIAY

-127 GYYKEEIVIDSFNDN
+127 GIYKEEIELEGFNDN
-142 YGETEFEGD
+142 YEQIEFEGK
-151 VPSEAAGGVK
+151 VPSDAADGVK
-161 AAVYATVAEHEG
+161 AAVYACVAEKDG
-173 VEVLILAEGLVTPQ
+173 AEVLILAEAVVTPE

-221 RPIATLTDAAKEISK
+221 RPIAKLTDAAKEISK

-242 ISGDGYR
+242 ISEGGGYR

-304 SPENLQVVI
+304 RPENLQVVI

-318 LTNLVNEMLDLSRLQ
+318 LTNLVNEMLDLSKLQ
-333 EAGGGLKLKR
+333 ESGGGLKLKR
-343 FDVVKMLD
+343 FDAVRMLD
-351 ELVTRHGKLIEH
+351 DLVARHGKLIEH

-376 TVYADETK
+376 VVYADETK
-384 LMQVVY
+384 LMQVIY

>member
-1 MRRNRQPRVSWGDAP
+1 MPRSARFSWGDAP
-16 LKHKLIVAFVIAVV
+16 LKHKLIVAFVVAVI

-45 TVYESIALNDL
+45 TVYESIALRDL
-56 KNCVGVISENIANE
+56 KNCVETVSENIASE
-70 DLDILIKH
+70 DLNILIKH
-78 IAHHDNACVLVC
+78 LAYHDNACVLVC

-105 CTIHNISTENRVAY
+105 CTIHNISAENRIAY

-127 GYYKEEIVIDSFNDN
+127 GIYKEEIELEGFNDN
-142 YGETEFEGD
+142 YEHTEFEGD
-151 VPSEAAGGVK
+151 VPGDAAGGVK
-161 AAVYATVAEHEG
+161 AAVYACVAEKDG
-173 VEVLILAEGLVTPQ
+173 AEVLILAEAVVTPE

-221 RPIATLTDAAKEISK
+221 RPIAKLTDAAKEISK

-242 ISGDGYR
+242 ISEGGGYR
-249 EINELKEGLQYA
+249 EINELQEGLQYA

-304 SPENLQVVI
+304 RPENLQVVI

-318 LTNLVNEMLDLSRLQ
+318 LTNLVNEMLDLSKLQ
-333 EAGGGLKLKR
+333 ESGGGLKLKR
-343 FDVVKMLD
+343 FDAVRMLD
-351 ELVTRHGKLIEH
+351 DLVARHGKLIEH

-376 TVYADETK
+376 VVYADETK
-384 LMQVVY
+384 LMQVIY

-397 NYCGDDKTVTVK
+397 NYCGDDKTVTIK

>member
-1 MRRNRQPRVSWGDAP
+1 MPKRIRTSWGDAP
-16 LKHKLIVAFVIAVV
+16 LSRKLTVAFVIAVI
-30 LLFVFLWIFDLIFLD
+30 LLFVFLWIFDLLFLD
-45 TVYESIALNDL
+45 TVYESIKLRNL
-56 KNCVGVISENIANE
+56 KECTELIKDNIANE
-70 DLDILIKH
+70 DLEILIKH
-78 IAHHDNACVLVC
+78 IAYHDSACVLVC
-90 DADGNELYSQAVRTD
+90 DGEGNELYTQAVRTD
-105 CTIHNISTENRVAY
+105 CTIHNISAENRIAY

-127 GYYKEEIVIDSFNDN
+127 GLYKEEITVENFNDN
-142 YGETEFEGD
+142 YNQGDFEGD

-161 AAVYATVAEHEG
+161 SVVFATVTEVNG
-173 VEVLILAEGLVTPQ
+173 SEVLILAEGVVTPQ

-200 ITGMLLLL
+200 ITGMLLIL

-261 ANEVAELEHYRRE
+261 ANEVAEVEHYRRE

-304 SPENLQVVI
+304 KPENLQVVI

-318 LTNLVNEMLDLSRLQ
+318 LTNLVNEMLDLSKLQ
-333 EAGGGLKLKR
+333 ESGGGLKLKR
-343 FDVVKMLD
+343 FDVVGMLD

-376 TVYADETK
+376 VVYADETK

-397 NYCGDDKTVTVK
+397 NYCGDDKTVTVR
-409 EYTRHGNVRIEVID
+409 EYTRHGNVRIEVTD
-423 KGEGIDVNVLPHIWD
+423 RGEGIDVNILPHIWD

-463 VMDKHPGGVYGVVTS
+463 VMDKHPGGVYGVITS

-489 PKC
+489 PKY

>member
-1 MRRNRQPRVSWGDAP
+1 MPRSARFSWGDAP
-16 LKHKLIVAFVIAVV
+16 LKHKLIVAFVVAVI

-45 TVYESIALNDL
+45 TVYESIALRDL
-56 KNCVGVISENIANE
+56 KNCVETVSENIASE
-70 DLDILIKH
+70 DLNILIKH
-78 IAHHDNACVLVC
+78 LAYHDNACVLVC

-105 CTIHNISTENRVAY
+105 CTIHNISAENRIAY

-127 GYYKEEIVIDSFNDN
+127 GIYKEEIVLEGFNDN
-142 YGETEFEGD
+142 YEQIEFEGK
-151 VPSEAAGGVK
+151 VPSDAAGGVK
-161 AAVYATVAEHEG
+161 AAVYACVAEKDG
-173 VEVLILAEGLVTPQ
+173 AEVLVLAEAVVTPE

-221 RPIATLTDAAKEISK
+221 RPIAKLTDAAKEISK

-242 ISGDGYR
+242 ISEGGGYR
-249 EINELKEGLQYA
+249 EINELQEGLQYA

-304 SPENLQVVI
+304 RPENLQVVI

-318 LTNLVNEMLDLSRLQ
+318 LTNLVNEMLDLSKLQ
-333 EAGGGLKLKR
+333 ESGGGLKLKR
-343 FDVVKMLD
+343 FDAVRMLD
-351 ELVTRHGKLIEH
+351 DLVARHGKLIEH

-376 TVYADETK
+376 VVYADETK
-384 LMQVVY
+384 LMQVIY

>member
-1 MRRNRQPRVSWGDAP
+1 MPKRIRTSWGDAP
-16 LKHKLIVAFVIAVV
+16 LSRKLTVAFVIAVI
-30 LLFVFLWIFDLIFLD
+30 LLFVFLWIFDLLFLD
-45 TVYESIALNDL
+45 TVYESIKLRNL
-56 KNCVGVISENIANE
+56 KECTELIKDNIANE
-70 DLDILIKH
+70 DLEILIKH
-78 IAHHDNACVLVC
+78 IAYHDSACVLVC
-90 DADGNELYSQAVRTD
+90 DGEGNELYTQAVRTD
-105 CTIHNISTENRVAY
+105 CTIHNISAENRIAY

-127 GYYKEEIVIDSFNDN
+127 GLYKEEITVENFNDN
-142 YGETEFEGD
+142 YNQGDFEGD

-161 AAVYATVAEHEG
+161 SVVFATVTEVNG
-173 VEVLILAEGLVTPQ
+173 SEVLILAEGVVTPQ

-200 ITGMLLLL
+200 ITGMLLIL

-261 ANEVAELEHYRRE
+261 ANEVAEVEHYRRE

-304 SPENLQVVI
+304 KPENLQVVI

-318 LTNLVNEMLDLSRLQ
+318 LTNLVNEMLDLSKLQ
-333 EAGGGLKLKR
+333 ESGGGLKLKR
-343 FDVVKMLD
+343 FDVVGMLD

-376 TVYADETK
+376 VVYADETK

-397 NYCGDDKTVTVK
+397 NYCGDDKTVTVR
-409 EYTRHGNVRIEVID
+409 EYTRHGNVRIEVTD
-423 KGEGIDVNVLPHIWD
+423 RGEGIDVNILPHIWD

-489 PKC
+489 PKY

>member
-1 MRRNRQPRVSWGDAP
+1 MPKRLRTSWGDAP
-16 LKHKLIVAFVIAVV
+16 LSRKLTVAFVIAVI
-30 LLFVFLWIFDLIFLD
+30 LLFVFLWIFDLLFLD
-45 TVYESIALNDL
+45 TVYESIKLRNL
-56 KNCVGVISENIANE
+56 KECTELIKDNIANE
-70 DLDILIKH
+70 DLEILIKH
-78 IAHHDNACVLVC
+78 IAYHDSACVLVC
-90 DADGNELYSQAVRTD
+90 DGEGNELYTQAVRTD
-105 CTIHNISTENRVAY
+105 CTIHNISAENRIAY

-127 GYYKEEIVIDSFNDN
+127 GLYKEEITVENFNDN
-142 YGETEFEGD
+142 YNQGDFEGD

-161 AAVYATVAEHEG
+161 SVVFATVTEVNG
-173 VEVLILAEGLVTPQ
+173 SEVLILAEGVVTPQ

-200 ITGMLLLL
+200 ITGMLLIL

-261 ANEVAELEHYRRE
+261 ANEVAEVEHYRRE

-304 SPENLQVVI
+304 KPENLQVVI

-318 LTNLVNEMLDLSRLQ
+318 LTNLVNEMLDLSKLQ
-333 EAGGGLKLKR
+333 ESGGGLKLKR
-343 FDVVKMLD
+343 FDVVGMLD

-376 TVYADETK
+376 VVYADETK

-397 NYCGDDKTVTVK
+397 NYCGDDKTVTVR
-409 EYTRHGNVRIEVID
+409 EYTRHGNVRIEVTD
-423 KGEGIDVNVLPHIWD
+423 RGEGIDVNILPHIWD

-463 VMDKHPGGVYGVVTS
+463 VMDKHPGGVYGVITS

-489 PKC
+489 PKY

>member
-1 MRRNRQPRVSWGDAP
+1 MRRSARVSWGDAP
-16 LKHKLIVAFVIAVV
+16 LKHKLVVAFVVAVIS
-30 LLFVFLWIFDLIFLD
+30 LFVFLWIFDLVFLD
-45 TVYESIALNDL
+45 TVYESIASREL
-56 KNCVGVISENIANE
+56 KNCVETVSENIASE
-70 DLDILIKH
+70 DLNILIKH
-78 IAHHDNACVLVC
+78 LAYHDNACVLIC

-105 CTIHNISTENRVAY
+105 CTIHNISAENRIAY

-127 GYYKEEIVIDSFNDN
+127 GIYKEEIELEGFNDN
-142 YGETEFEGD
+142 YEQTEFEGK
-151 VPSEAAGGVK
+151 VPDDAAGKVK
-161 AAVYATVAEHEG
+161 AALYACVAERNG
-173 VEVLILAEGLVTPQ
+173 AEVLVLAESVVTPE
-187 ESTRVTWIAMLGI
+187 ESTRVTWIAMLGM

-208 AALLAAAI
+208 AAALAAAI

-236 GNADIT
+236 GNVGIT
-242 ISGDGYR
+242 ISESGGYR

-293 AEMMRDIPDEA
+293 SEMMRDIPDEA
-304 SPENLQVVI
+304 RPENLQVVI

-318 LTNLVNEMLDLSRLQ
+318 LTDLVNEMLDLSKLQ
-333 EAGGGLKLKR
+333 ESGGGLKLKR
-343 FDVVKMLD
+343 FDVVEMLD
-351 ELVTRHGKLIEH
+351 ELISRHGKLIEH

-376 TVYADETK
+376 VVYADETK

-397 NYCGDDKTVTVK
+397 NYCGDDKTVTVR

>member
-1 MRRNRQPRVSWGDAP
+1 MPKRIRTSWGDAP
-16 LKHKLIVAFVIAVV
+16 LARKLTVAFVIAVI
-30 LLFVFLWIFDLIFLD
+30 LLFVFLWIFDLLFLD
-45 TVYESIALNDL
+45 TVYESIKLRNL
-56 KNCVGVISENIANE
+56 KECTELIKDNIANE
-70 DLDILIKH
+70 DLEILIKH
-78 IAHHDNACVLVC
+78 IAYHDSACVLVC
-90 DADGNELYSQAVRTD
+90 DGEGNELYTQAVRTD
-105 CTIHNISTENRVAY
+105 CTIHNISAENRIAY

-127 GYYKEEIVIDSFNDN
+127 GLYKEEITVENFNDN
-142 YGETEFEGD
+142 YNQGDFEGD

-161 AAVYATVAEHEG
+161 SVVFATVTEVNG
-173 VEVLILAEGLVTPQ
+173 SEVLILAEGVVTPQ

-200 ITGMLLLL
+200 ITGMLLVL

-261 ANEVAELEHYRRE
+261 ANEVAEVEHYRRE

-304 SPENLQVVI
+304 KPENLQVVI

-318 LTNLVNEMLDLSRLQ
+318 LTNLVNEMLDLSKLQ
-333 EAGGGLKLKR
+333 ESGGGLKLKR
-343 FDVVKMLD
+343 FDVVSMLN

-376 TVYADETK
+376 VVYADETK

-397 NYCGDDKTVTVK
+397 NYCGDDKTVTVR

-423 KGEGIDVNVLPHIWD
+423 RGEGIDVNILPHIWD

-489 PKC
+489 PKY